1 MSTNKNLFRMIPKMD
16 VLLGSACIAGLE
28 GEVPHTLILE
38 ELRGLLDGLRR
49 EILAGERDAVPTAEE
64 LAREGARRIRK
75 AQQKSLRRVI
85 NGTGVVLHTNLG
97 RARMCPQA
105 VQAVE
110 EVASGYSN
118 LEYNLE
124 EGCRGSRYDH
134 VEELLCR
141 LTGAEAAMV
150 VNNNAASVLLILG
163 AMTQG
168 REVVISRGE
177 LVEIGGS
184 FRVPEIME
192 QSGSI
197 LREVGATN
205 KTHLR
210 DYENAIDPER
220 TAALLKVHTSNYRI
234 IGFTESVS
242 VPELAELGRQHD
254 IPVIYDM
261 GSGAML
267 DFGPYRLMEEPTVGQ
282 CVRDGAD
289 VVCFSGDKLLGGPQA
304 GIIVGKRCW
313 IEKMKKHP
321 LTRAFRV
328 GKMALAALEATLD
341 LYLDPEKAVREI
353 PTIQMLLTPGEE
365 LLAKAKELKACLE
378 QAIPGLPVA
387 VEADEGQVGGGSMPG
402 QLLPGWAVSL
412 DCRKFSTPEQ
422 LEQDL
427 RRGEPAVVGRIAH
440 EHFLLDVRTIDRT
453 EFAMTAETIRACLLH

>member
-1 MSTNKNLFRMIPKMD
+1 MSTNKNLFRQIPKMD
-16 VLLGSACIAGLE
+16 VLLAAPCIAALE
-28 GEVPHTLILE
+28 GEVPHVLILE
-38 ELRGLLDGLRR
+38 QLRSLLDRLRR
-49 EILAGERDAVPTAEE
+49 ELLAGERESVPAPEE
-64 LAREGARRIRK
+64 LAEEGARRIRR

-97 RARMCPQA
+97 RARLCPQA
-105 VQAVE
+105 VRAVE

-134 VEELLCR
+134 VEELLCT

-168 REVVISRGE
+168 KEVIISRGE

-210 DYENAIDPER
+210 DYETAIDPER

-242 VPELAELGRQHD
+242 VPELAELGKKHGL
-254 IPVIYDM
+254 PVIYDM

-267 DFGPYRLMEEPTVGQ
+267 DFGARRLMDEPTVGQ

-321 LTRAFRV
+321 LTRAFRM
-328 GKMALAALEATLD
+328 GKMSLAALEATLN
-341 LYLDPEKAVREI
+341 LYRDPEQALREI
-353 PTIQMLLTPGEE
+353 PTLQMLLTPREE
-365 LLAKAKELKACLE
+365 LLERAKELKACLE
-378 QAIPGLPVA
+378 QVVPGLPVS
-387 VEADEGQVGGGSMPG
+387 VEETEGQVGGGSMPG
-402 QLLPGWAVSL
+402 HLLPGWGVAL
-412 DCRKFSTPEQ
+412 DCKKFCTPEA
-422 LEQDL
+422 LEQRL
-427 RRGEPAVVGRIAH
+427 RRGDPAVVGRIAH
-440 EHFLLDVRTIDRT
+440 ERYLLDARTMDRD
-453 EFAMTAETIRACLLH
+453 EAAMAAEAVRACLLD

>member
-1 MSTNKNLFRMIPKMD
+1 MSNTSLFRLIPKMD
-16 VLLGSACIAGLE
+16 ALLAAPCIAQLE
-28 GEVPHTLILE
+28 GEVPHALVMEQLRLLLE
-38 ELRGLLDGLRR
+38 ELRR
-49 EILAGERDAVPTAEE
+49 EIRLGERETVPTAEE
-64 LAREGARRIRK
+64 LAREGAARIRGSLRK
-75 AQQKSLRRVI
+75 HLRRVI

-97 RARMCPQA
+97 RARLCPQA
-105 VQAVE
+105 VKAVAE
-110 EVASGYSN
+110 AAGSYSN
-118 LEYNLE
+118 LEYDLE
-124 EGCRGSRYDH
+124 EGKRGSRYDH

-150 VNNNAASVLLILG
+150 VNNNAASVMLILG
-163 AMTQG
+163 AMTRG

-242 VPELAELGRQHD
+242 VPELAELGRSHH
-254 IPVIYDM
+254 IPLIYDM

-267 DFGPYRLMEEPTVGQ
+267 DFGAHQLMEEPTVAQ

-304 GIIVGKRCW
+304 GIIVGKREY
-313 IEKMKKHP
+313 IEQMKKHP

-328 GKMALAALEATLD
+328 DKMSLAALEATLS
-341 LYLDPEKAVREI
+341 LYRDPERAMEEI
-353 PTIQMLLTPGEE
+353 PTVKMLLEPTEE
-365 LLAKAKELKACLE
+365 LRQKAEELKACLR
-378 QAIPGLPVA
+378 AKLPALSVTL
-387 VEADEGQVGGGSMPG
+387 EESLGQVGGGSMPG
-402 QLLPGWAVSL
+402 QLLPGWSVAL
-412 DCRKFSTPEQ
+412 ECPESCPAEE
-422 LEQDL
+422 LEQRL
-427 RRGEPAVVGRIAH
+427 RRCDPAVVGRIAH
-440 EHFLLDVRTIDRT
+440 SRFLLDVRTMERD
-453 EFAMTAETIRACLLH
+453 EFEPAAEAAALCLSR